1 MTLMPDEPK
10 KGKKSPAVIAVV
22 LLLCAVVAGVLV
34 FKSRQGKTSNKPPIA
49 ALRLDFLDES
59 NRVATLSDNGSQDPD
74 GTVRSWRIAWG
85 DGKEDNLSSVPQK
98 AAHTYDS
105 EGEYRISL
113 WCVDNYGATSSP
125 PAMTNITFDF
135 LKRQKA
141 LEQAQVEA
149 KREADR
155 LKAEEARKEAGRLEQ
170 ERQKEMAA
178 QEARKAREQQEL
190 EEKRKAEAELE
201 RQKAKKAAET
211 RLSPAPTPL
220 AAALSENPSSGKVIF
235 TPAGSTHA
243 EFQINKEKTEGK
255 EAGGNLL
262 VILVVRCVNFP
273 DTPIATSKWQID
285 GKEVQVPGGRIRAS
299 LSPGRHDVTALLTR
313 TVGTGPTETKAE
325 VTVGTNGDCVV
336 KPGKQQTE

>member
-1 MTLMPDEPK
+1 MPDEPK
-10 KGKKSPAVIAVV
+10 KGKKSPAVIAIV

-34 FKSRQGKTSNKPPIA
+34 FKSRHAKTSNMPPIA
-49 ALRLDFLDES
+49 VLRLDFLDAS
-59 NRVATLSDNGSQDPD
+59 NRVATLSDGSHDPD
-74 GTVRSWRIAWG
+74 GTIRSWRIAWG

-135 LKRQKA
+135 VKRQKA
-141 LEQAQVEA
+141 LEQAQAEA

-155 LKAEEARKEAGRLEQ
+155 LKAEQARKEAERLEQ

-190 EEKRKAEAELE
+190 EEKRKAEAELA
-201 RQKAKKAAET
+201 RQKAKQAGET

-220 AAALSENPSSGKVIF
+220 AAALSDNPSSGKVIF
-235 TPAGSTHA
+235 TPPGYTHA
-243 EFQINKEKTEGK
+243 EFQINKEKTEGM
-255 EAGGNLL
+255 EHGGNLL
-262 VILVVRCVNFP
+262 MILVVRCVNFP
-273 DTPIATSKWQID
+273 DTPIATSDWQID
-285 GKEVQVPGGRIRAS
+285 GKEVQVKGGRIRAS
-299 LSPGRHDVTALLTR
+299 LSPGRHDVTALLRR
-313 TVGTGPTETKAE
+313 TLGTGPTEIKAE
-325 VTVGTNGDCVV
+325 ITVGTNGDCVV
-336 KPGKQQTE
+336 KPEKVQTE